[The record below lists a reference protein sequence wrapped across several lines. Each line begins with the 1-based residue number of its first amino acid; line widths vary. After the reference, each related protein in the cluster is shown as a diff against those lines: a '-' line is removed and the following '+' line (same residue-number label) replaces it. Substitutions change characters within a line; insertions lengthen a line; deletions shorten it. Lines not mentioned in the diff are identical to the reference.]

1 MATETLILLA
11 AITSGVMT
19 AALQN
24 LKWLRVAQRVHYLP
38 REVARSER
46 LWFDR
51 RPLGALW
58 WAVAALF
65 ALLSVQGAAWLD
77 MPELA
82 WAAVIAPLF
91 ILPTPWKLPFRGVTS
106 KLSWTPRAIRAYAG
120 ILLAQLLVG
129 VLTVYLLGPAG
140 VLIPI
145 LFTANLADLA
155 LGFLW
160 YLERNLSM
168 KFVRQAQKRLSKV
181 KPTVVAI
188 TGSYGKTSTKGYVA
202 HIVGGAQST
211 MASPASF
218 NNLMGLSRTINE
230 HLVAGTSVFVAEMG
244 MNAEGRIRELTNW
257 FPPDIAAITVIGEAH
272 MERLGSKE
280 AIFRA
285 KSEITEKAPVVVLPV
300 DQKELRALADKCERM
315 GKEVIRVSAQGKK
328 ADVIVDPE
336 LGVITYGPGAKPVPM
351 DMPPF
356 GHAVNVAVAL
366 GIAWKLDVPADQ
378 ALARVAHLPVAAHRA
393 EVATLDEGVAII
405 DDTYNSNP
413 LGAKHAVESAALLAR
428 ERKAPLVVVT
438 PGMVELG
445 PVQFERNSQLAQSV
459 VKAGGVLVIVGRTNR
474 KALLKGAGGKA
485 DVFDTR
491 GEAVTHA
498 LQVAG
503 ERGVILYENDL
514 PDHYP

>member
-1 MATETLILLA
+1 MA
-11 AITSGVMT
+11 
-19 AALQN
+19 
-24 LKWLRVAQRVHYLP
+24 
-38 REVARSER
+38 
-46 LWFDR
+46 
-51 RPLGALW
+51 
-58 WAVAALF
+58 
-65 ALLSVQGAAWLD
+65 
-77 MPELA
+77 
-82 WAAVIAPLF
+82 
-91 ILPTPWKLPFRGVTS
+91 
-106 KLSWTPRAIRAYAG
+106 WTPRAIRAYSG
-120 ILLAQLLVG
+120 ILLAQVLIG
-129 VLTVYLLGPAG
+129 VLTVFLLGPAG

-145 LFTANLADLA
+145 LFTANLADLS

-168 KFVRQAQKRLSKV
+168 KFVRQAQQRLAKV

-202 HIVGGAQST
+202 HIVGASHST

-257 FPPDIAAITVIGEAH
+257 FPRISPLLRSSAKHTWSDWGQRGDIPGQIRDHGE
-272 MERLGSKE
+272 S
-280 AIFRA
+280 
-285 KSEITEKAPVVVLPV
+285 SVVVLPV
-300 DQKELRALADKCERM
+300 DQKELRALADKCERQ

-328 ADVIVDPE
+328 ADVIVDPD
-336 LGVITYGPGAKPVPM
+336 LGTITYGPGASPRPM

-366 GIAWKLDVPADQ
+366 GIAWKLEVPLDQ
-378 ALARVAHLPVAAHRA
+378 VLSRVAHLPVAAHRA
-393 EVATLDEGVAII
+393 EVATHDDGVAII

-413 LGAKHAVESAALLAR
+413 SGAKHAVESAARLAK

-445 PVQFERNSQLAQSV
+445 PVQVERNSQLAASV
-459 VKAGGVLVIVGRTNR
+459 VKAGGTLVVVGRTNR
-474 KALLKGAGGKA
+474 KALVKGAGGKA

-491 GEAVTHA
+491 GDAVTHA
-498 LQVAG
+498 LQIAG
-503 ERGVILYENDL
+503 DQGVILYENDL